1 MRSATRPR
9 ALLAAGAVPVLLLA
23 LAACGGD
30 GVETTSGEATDTASS
45 STASSAEP
53 SEEPSAAEPS
63 ESADDAEDAEAG
75 GGSWDEESIVPAMS
89 AAMEGQESAH
99 ISMVTT
105 AGGMDLVSEG
115 DLAFHGN
122 SQDMRLVMKGQ
133 ALGTDRV
140 EVRLVDGRVYMSM
153 PPMTPKGKFF
163 EIPDDPSSPFGP
175 MLSQMQG
182 MDPRESFDA
191 FESGVRKVTF
201 VGEETVAGEELERY
215 RLTVDPRVAAESQG
229 LPKDAQMPKRVVYDL
244 WLDDDA
250 LMRRMEIE
258 MAQVSM
264 VTTMS
269 DWNEP
274 VTIKAPGPKQLV
286 PMPGN

>member
-9 ALLAAGAVPVLLLA
+9 ALLAAGAVPVLLLT

-30 GVETTSGEATDTASS
+30 GAQTTSGETTGTPS
-45 STASSAEP
+45 STPSSTEP
-53 SEEPSAAEPS
+53 STEPSAAEPS
-63 ESADDAEDAEAG
+63 EPSDDAADAEAG

-115 DLAFHGN
+115 NLALHGAT
-122 SQDMRLVMKGQ
+122 QDMSLVMEGQ

-140 EVRLVDGRVYMSM
+140 EVRLVDGSVYMSM

-201 VGEETVAGEELERY
+201 VGEETVDGEELERY
-215 RLTVDPRVAAESQG
+215 RLTVDPRVAAKAQG
-229 LPKDAQMPKRVVYDL
+229 LPKNAQMPKRVDYDL
-244 WLDDDA
+244 WLGGDA

-258 MAQVSM
+258 MAQVSV
-264 VTTMS
+264 VTTLD